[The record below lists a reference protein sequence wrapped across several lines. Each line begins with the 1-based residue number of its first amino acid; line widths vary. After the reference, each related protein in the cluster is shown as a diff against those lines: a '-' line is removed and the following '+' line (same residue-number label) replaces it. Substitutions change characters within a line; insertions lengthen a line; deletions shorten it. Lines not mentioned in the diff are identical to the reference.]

1 MKKLKTLYK
10 KDPKNLGRVINEVQD
25 NMDWVFNGEGKATRK
40 FDGTSTAIIKGEL
53 YKRYDAKIDK
63 KTGKYKRPIPKGAIP
78 CQESDTKSGH
88 HPHWVKCDRSN
99 PGDKYHW
106 EAFDKLDK
114 IVDGTYELCGP
125 KVQKNPENFDSH
137 VLIKHG
143 SEILDVKDLSFDGLK
158 SFLMNENIE
167 GIVFYNDDTNEMCKI
182 RKTDFGIKR

>member
-1 MKKLKTLYK
+1 MLF
-10 KDPKNLGRVINEVQD
+10 R
-25 NMDWVFNGEGKATRK
+25 
-40 FDGTSTAIIKGEL
+40 S
-53 YKRYDAKIDK
+53 
-63 KTGKYKRPIPKGAIP
+63 
-78 CQESDTKSGH
+78 
-88 HPHWVKCDRSN
+88 KCDRSN

-106 EAFDKLDK
+106 EAFDKLEK